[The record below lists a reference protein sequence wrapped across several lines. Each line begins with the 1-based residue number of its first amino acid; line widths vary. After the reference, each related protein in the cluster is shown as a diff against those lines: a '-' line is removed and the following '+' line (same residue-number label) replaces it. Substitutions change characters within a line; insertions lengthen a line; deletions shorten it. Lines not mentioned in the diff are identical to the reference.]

1 MNIKSMKRVI
11 NLTTRSEQKEKR
23 RQLIL
28 WKALELFVR
37 NGYAET
43 KINDIAKAAD
53 MSVGLLFHYFES
65 KEQLYEELI
74 RIGVEGTKEPQK
86 MEFSGPLEFFTGF
99 LDSLFL
105 FSSHQSWVFLMF
117 VLVAQARR
125 SDRTPAHI
133 KQIAMEVDQV
143 ERSAEII
150 RVGQSEGIF
159 RNGDPYA
166 LSAAFWCSV
175 QGIMEQLAVT
185 PDMPLPET
193 EWLIDIIRSK
203 GWKK

>member
-1 MNIKSMKRVI
+1 MKRVMS
-11 NLTTRSEQKEKR
+11 LTTRNEQKEKR

-28 WKALELFVR
+28 WKALELFVK

-43 KINDIAKAAD
+43 KINDIARAAD

-74 RIGVEGTKEPQK
+74 RMGVEGTKEPQK
-86 MEFSGPLEFFTGF
+86 MEFSNPLEFFTGF
-99 LDSLFL
+99 LDALFL
-105 FSSHQSWVFLMF
+105 FSSQQPWVFLLF
-117 VLVAQARR
+117 VLMAQTRR
-125 SDRTPAHI
+125 SDGVPAHI
-133 KQIAMEVDQV
+133 KALAMEVDQM
-143 ERSAEII
+143 EQSAEII
-150 RVGQSEGIF
+150 RMGQSEGVF
-159 RNGDPYA
+159 RDGDPYA

-193 EWLIDIIRSK
+193 EWLIDIIRSR
-203 GWKK
+203 G

>member
-1 MNIKSMKRVI
+1 M
-11 NLTTRSEQKEKR
+11 TTRNEQKEKR

-28 WKALELFVR
+28 WKALELFVK

-43 KINDIAKAAD
+43 KINDIARAAD

-74 RIGVEGTKEPQK
+74 RMGVEGTKEPQK
-86 MEFSGPLEFFTGF
+86 MEFSNPLEFFTGF
-99 LDSLFL
+99 LDALFL
-105 FSSHQSWVFLMF
+105 FSSQQPWVFLLF
-117 VLVAQARR
+117 VLMAQTRR
-125 SDRTPAHI
+125 SDGVPAHI
-133 KQIAMEVDQV
+133 KALAMEVDQM
-143 ERSAEII
+143 EQSAEII
-150 RVGQSEGIF
+150 RMGQSEGVF
-159 RNGDPYA
+159 RDGDPYA

-193 EWLIDIIRSK
+193 EWLIDVIRSK
-203 GWKK
+203 G

>member
-1 MNIKSMKRVI
+1 MKRVMS
-11 NLTTRSEQKEKR
+11 LTTRNEQKEKR

-28 WKALELFVR
+28 WKALELFVK

-43 KINDIAKAAD
+43 KINDIARAAD

-74 RIGVEGTKEPQK
+74 RMGVEGTKEPQK
-86 MEFSGPLEFFTGF
+86 MEFSNPLEFFTGF
-99 LDSLFL
+99 LDALFL
-105 FSSHQSWVFLMF
+105 FSSQQPWVFLLF
-117 VLVAQARR
+117 VLMAQTRR
-125 SDRTPAHI
+125 SDGVPAHI
-133 KQIAMEVDQV
+133 KALAMEVDQM
-143 ERSAEII
+143 EQSAEII
-150 RVGQSEGIF
+150 RKGQSEGVF
-159 RNGDPYA
+159 RDGDPYA

-193 EWLIDIIRSK
+193 EWLIDIIRSR
-203 GWKK
+203 G

>member
-1 MNIKSMKRVI
+1 MKRVMS
-11 NLTTRSEQKEKR
+11 LTTRNEQKEKR

-28 WKALELFVR
+28 WKALELFVK

-74 RIGVEGTKEPQK
+74 RMGVEGTKEPQK
-86 MEFSGPLEFFTGF
+86 MEFSNPLEFFTGF
-99 LDSLFL
+99 LDALFL
-105 FSSHQSWVFLMF
+105 FSAQQPWVFLMF
-117 VLVAQARR
+117 VLMAQTRR
-125 SDRTPAHI
+125 SDGVPAHI
-133 KQIAMEVDQV
+133 KALAMEVDQM
-143 ERSAEII
+143 EQSAEII
-150 RVGQSEGIF
+150 RRGQLEGVF
-159 RNGDPYA
+159 RDGDPYA

-175 QGIMEQLAVT
+175 QGIMEQLAVM

-193 EWLIDIIRSK
+193 EWLIDIIRSR
-203 GWKK
+203 G

>member
-1 MNIKSMKRVI
+1 MKRVMS
-11 NLTTRSEQKEKR
+11 LTTRNEQKEKR

-28 WKALELFVR
+28 WKALELFVK

-43 KINDIAKAAD
+43 KINDIARAAD

-74 RIGVEGTKEPQK
+74 RMGVEGTKEPQK
-86 MEFSGPLEFFTGF
+86 MEFSNPLEFFTGF
-99 LDSLFL
+99 LDALFL
-105 FSSHQSWVFLMF
+105 FSSQQPWVFLLF
-117 VLVAQARR
+117 VLMAQTRR
-125 SDRTPAHI
+125 SDGVPAHI
-133 KQIAMEVDQV
+133 KALAMEVDQM
-143 ERSAEII
+143 EQSAEII
-150 RVGQSEGIF
+150 RMGQSEGVF
-159 RNGDPYA
+159 RDGDPYA

-193 EWLIDIIRSK
+193 EWLIDVIRSK
-203 GWKK
+203 G

>member
-1 MNIKSMKRVI
+1 MS
-11 NLTTRSEQKEKR
+11 LTTRNEQKEKR

-28 WKALELFVR
+28 WKALELFVK

-43 KINDIAKAAD
+43 KINDIARAAD

-74 RIGVEGTKEPQK
+74 RMGVEGTKEPQK
-86 MEFSGPLEFFTGF
+86 MEFSNPLEFFTGF
-99 LDSLFL
+99 LDALFL
-105 FSSHQSWVFLMF
+105 FSSQQPWVFLLF
-117 VLVAQARR
+117 VLMAQTRR
-125 SDRTPAHI
+125 SDGVPAHI
-133 KQIAMEVDQV
+133 KALAMEVDQM
-143 ERSAEII
+143 EQSAEII
-150 RVGQSEGIF
+150 RMGQSEGVF
-159 RNGDPYA
+159 RDGDPYA

-193 EWLIDIIRSK
+193 EWLIDVIRSK
-203 GWKK
+203 G